1 MTVRSNT
8 SLRRIARRLPL
19 IGAYERR
26 IAELTAQVGELTGTS
41 PDGAAFWVPP
51 GHFYSPLPPRSEIES
66 RSAQIFGRDP
76 LDVPGVDLRID
87 AQRTLL
93 DKLEAEQG
101 DVRFALTEA
110 DARAAGARYWSDNV
124 PFGAGDA
131 LFLTLMLKHLRPRQL
146 VELGC
151 GFSSACTMDARDRYL
166 DGRLDL
172 TFVDPYP
179 QLLESLVR
187 DADRG
192 SVTVLAMATQDVPID
207 LVTALGDGDVLFVDS
222 THVVRTGGDV
232 NRIMFELLPALSAGV
247 VIHLHDMFP
256 GFEYP
261 REWVY
266 EGRAWSELYLVRAFL
281 QYNDAFEILL
291 WPNLLAMLDHDDVV
305 GRFPA
310 AAANIGGSLWLRKV
324 R

>member
-1 MTVRSNT
+1 MSVRSNAP
-8 SLRRIARRLPL
+8 LRRIARHLPL
-19 IGAYERR
+19 VGAYERR
-26 IAELTAQVGELTGTS
+26 IAELTAQVNEMA
-41 PDGAAFWVPP
+41 GAGANGAPLWVPP
-51 GHFYSPLPPRSEIES
+51 GHFYSPLPPRAEIEA
-66 RSAQIFGRDP
+66 RAATIFGRDP
-76 LDVPGVDLRID
+76 LDVAAVDLRVD

-93 DKLEAEQG
+93 DELEPLQV
-101 DVRFALTEA
+101 DVELPRTEA
-110 DARAAGARYWSDNV
+110 DARAAGCRYWTDNV

-131 LFLTLMLKHLRPRQL
+131 LFLTLLLKHLRPSRL

-151 GFSSACTMDARDRYL
+151 GFSSACTMDARDRHL

-179 QLLESLVR
+179 QLFESLVR
-187 DADRG
+187 EADRAG
-192 SVTVLAMATQDVPID
+192 VRVMSVATQDVP
-207 LVTALGDGDVLFVDS
+207 LAVVAELGEGDVLFVDS

-232 NRIMFELLPALSAGV
+232 NRIFFELLPALAPGV
-247 VIHLHDMFP
+247 VVHLHDMFP

-261 REWVY
+261 AEWVY

-291 WPNLLAMLDHDDVV
+291 WPNLLAMLDHHDIVR
-305 GRFPA
+305 RFPQA
-310 AAANIGGSLWLRKV
+310 ELNIGGSLWLRKV